1 MKKITLRIILLI
13 SLTGYSQQQI
23 YNLGFEPGTN
33 DGTLTTWTT
42 FENPSPGFEIITNPD
57 PDGTN
62 TSATTKVL
70 KLSLAQ
76 GAECY
81 SGVINFHGTLGTWD
95 LDGAVTSNLS
105 LSMDVNRSIVDG
117 NIGIK
122 FANTTD
128 GTLFEIKDSQG
139 AVAAAN
145 TWETLTWDISEGAAS
160 GNNVNI
166 DQIVVFIDWRCSG
179 EPARPS
185 DIELLIDNITWGANK
200 LTDPPVP
207 SCSDGVQ
214 NGDETGI
221 DCGGSTCAPCISDP
235 TVSAPSPTI
244 IEDNVMSV
252 YSDAYATNVVS
263 NFNFNAFQGAG
274 TISQEDIESDGNST
288 GKIENLTFYGAQW
301 DALDISSYTYVHL
314 DYYAT
319 TSSAFNFYLIDA
331 TAGIPGGNS
340 EEPRFAFATSGGDE
354 TFVQGQWNS
363 VFIPLQHFLDYST
376 PSFTYDL
383 NDIFQWKFDGNGTV
397 YFDNIYFSTEAI
409 LGINDVAING
419 YKVFPNPA
427 NNQLTIIADE
437 SIENIQVYNLLGQQ
451 LINKNSV
458 NNRATI
464 NISKLNQ
471 GIYVVRTTVDGA
483 IGTKRFIKQ

>member
-1 MKKITLRIILLI
+1 MMKKITLRIILLI

-81 SGVINFHGTLGTWD
+81 SGVINFHGTLGTWN

-122 FANTTD
+122 FANATD

-139 AVAAAN
+139 AVASAN
-145 TWETLTWDISEGAAS
+145 TWETLTWDISEGASS

-185 DIELLIDNITWGANK
+185 DIELLVDNITWGANK
-200 LTDPPVP
+200 LTDPPV
-207 SCSDGVQ
+207 
-214 NGDETGI
+214 
-221 DCGGSTCAPCISDP
+221 
-235 TVSAPSPTI
+235 
-244 IEDNVMSV
+244 
-252 YSDAYATNVVS
+252 
-263 NFNFNAFQGAG
+263 
-274 TISQEDIESDGNST
+274 
-288 GKIENLTFYGAQW
+288 
-301 DALDISSYTYVHL
+301 
-314 DYYAT
+314 
-319 TSSAFNFYLIDA
+319 
-331 TAGIPGGNS
+331 
-340 EEPRFAFATSGGDE
+340 RF
-354 TFVQGQWNS
+354 
-363 VFIPLQHFLDYST
+363 
-376 PSFTYDL
+376 
-383 NDIFQWKFDGNGTV
+383 
-397 YFDNIYFSTEAI
+397 
-409 LGINDVAING
+409 
-419 YKVFPNPA
+419 
-427 NNQLTIIADE
+427 
-437 SIENIQVYNLLGQQ
+437 LL
-451 LINKNSV
+451 
-458 NNRATI
+458 
-464 NISKLNQ
+464 
-471 GIYVVRTTVDGA
+471 
-483 IGTKRFIKQ
+483 